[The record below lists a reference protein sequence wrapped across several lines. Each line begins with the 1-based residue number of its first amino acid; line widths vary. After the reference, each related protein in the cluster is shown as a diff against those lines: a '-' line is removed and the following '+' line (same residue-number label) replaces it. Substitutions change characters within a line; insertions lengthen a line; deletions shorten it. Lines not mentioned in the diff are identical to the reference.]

1 MFVRKFKVITT
12 CAALV
17 LMVAIMAFGV
27 YAAVNSVSI
36 SVSGTISF
44 KCTDVY
50 IKVTYG
56 IVGDSTKTYG
66 PYFSQPGEAISWK
79 DEGGN
84 AVTFDTTN
92 NTFANKLPDM
102 VFTETGDSTMPTCTY
117 FITVENLHGMDIGLS
132 LGYKWTNNDATKN
145 TNPITAKNKVVLG
158 INETDKVLKETQD
171 NSAGIIYLKDQFVE
185 NTTRTLFVTLTLD
198 NEDYIAGGT
207 LQMALAA
214 AVNVSEVPAINF

>member
-132 LGYKWTNNDATKN
+132 LGYKWTNSKENNVIKSTNKLLTGDNQEGDSIDN
-145 TNPITAKNKVVLG
+145 TGGVTYNTFVFAKNAKK
-158 INETDKVLKETQD
+158 TLK
-171 NSAGIIYLKDQFVE
+171 
-185 NTTRTLFVTLTLD
+185 VTLTLS
-198 NEDYIAGGT
+198 NEEYVAGGT